1 MYQHLSMFKEDVLAV
16 HVWCHLMLVIVLN
29 MSSSILPN
37 RMRTPANKQK
47 GQAIAVLVPNIQC
60 LDTLSVLTSVLLGS
74 TRIQPESQT
83 CQFKASQQV
92 PDKANGQVMMK
103 LTNWVL
109 FRSE

>member
-60 LDTLSVLTSVLLGS
+60 LDYTRKSEDFETALL
-74 TRIQPESQT
+74 RREM
-83 CQFKASQQV
+83 ASQEG
-92 PDKANGQVMMK
+92 PIGG
-103 LTNWVL
+103 
-109 FRSE
+109 